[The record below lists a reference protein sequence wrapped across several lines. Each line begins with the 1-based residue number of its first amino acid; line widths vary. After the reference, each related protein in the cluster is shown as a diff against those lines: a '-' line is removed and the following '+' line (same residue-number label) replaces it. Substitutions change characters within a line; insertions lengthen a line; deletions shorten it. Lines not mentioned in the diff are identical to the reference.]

1 MLPDGTGRVNEKGLD
16 FYRALCGALTEA
28 GIKPM
33 VTLYHWDL
41 PAALYEKGGWEN
53 PDSPVWFREY
63 AQVVSRALGD
73 RIYGWMT
80 FNEPQIFTGLDYRAG
95 IHAPFQSGTDDK
107 RLCAITRNVSGID
120 RAAGLVAIPATGTTQ
135 GDYFHGDIPCTR
147 EMTPGEIAGEYELET
162 GNVIV
167 ETFHGVD
174 PMDIPAVL
182 VHSHGP
188 FAWGRDAM
196 EAVHNAVVLEE
207 VAFMDY
213 HAMSLNPAAGRM
225 QQTLLD
231 KHFLRKHGEGAYYGQ
246 R

>member
-41 PAALYEKGGWEN
+41 PAALYEKGGWKN

-135 GDYFHGDIPCTR
+135 GDYFHG
-147 EMTPGEIAGEYELET
+147 
-162 GNVIV
+162 
-167 ETFHGVD
+167 VD

-231 KHFLRKHGEGAYYGQ
+231 KHFRRKHGEGAYSGQ